1 MRRAS
6 RIIQSVR
13 DVILALL
20 SIVLIS
26 TSIGPDKEI
35 ANYILAGICGVLL
48 ALTIVNIS
56 LNVLKVKRKGYFYGN
71 AIFQLILGVFFLG
84 LFAPL

>member
-6 RIIQSVR
+6 RVIQTVR
-13 DVILALL
+13 DAILALL

-26 TSIGPDKEI
+26 TDIGPGKEI
-35 ANYILAGICGVLL
+35 ANYLLAGICGVLL

-56 LNVLKVKRKGYFYGN
+56 LNAFKAKKKGYFYGN
-71 AIFQLILGVFFLG
+71 AVFQL
-84 LFAPL
+84 